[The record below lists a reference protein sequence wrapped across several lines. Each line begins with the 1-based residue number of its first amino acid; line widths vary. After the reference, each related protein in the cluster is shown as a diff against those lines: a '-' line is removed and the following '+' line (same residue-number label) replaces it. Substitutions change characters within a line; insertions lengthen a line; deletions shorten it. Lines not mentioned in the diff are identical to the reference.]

1 MKAPVLVTVSA
12 LGGLL
17 AGYGLSFINSPAA
30 NGSAASDSSIAATQ
44 RNLRPGDS
52 SANNAGLSGK
62 GSITRAKSFRN
73 LNEILA
79 EPGQI
84 DRFQNMIDYYD
95 KLGVNQFSDEV
106 RKLEGMPMSVERMV
120 AGFLLFAKWGES
132 QPTEALAEANKMG
145 FAGMFVRPT
154 VLQSWAGK
162 DPENAA
168 AYYAENKAQFAMM
181 GMMGGGR
188 GGQFTPAA
196 TIASEWA
203 RNDPQ
208 KALQWASSLNGA
220 EKSSATSAVIQQMAQ
235 SNPDMAAQSI
245 ASMAAGSEK
254 DAAISTLARQWGSKD
269 WDKTQSWLA
278 SLPAEQQEAARQEAI
293 TGLAATNPSQAAS
306 EALKLP
312 AGEQRDELVS
322 EVAGQLSRQNPQEA
336 MQYITQNASAEAQ
349 REGMREVM
357 GNFARTNPQEARN
370 YLQKLPEGEVRD
382 SAAASYV
389 MTTPDNNHQETIKVA
404 ENIGN
409 ERERER
415 SIGAAAIKWYMDDKD
430 AAGNWIKSTPSLSEE
445 TRTRY
450 LQMAENG
457 RMPRG
462 GRGGRGGR

>member
-12 LGGLL
+12 LGGVL
-17 AGYGLSFINSPAA
+17 AGYGLSFINNPAG
-30 NGSAASDSSIAATQ
+30 NGSSASPSSIAETQRSLRQGNNSDSS
-44 RNLRPGDS
+44 G
-52 SANNAGLSGK
+52 SAFGAK
-62 GSITRAKSFRN
+62 GSISRGKNFQSLTD
-73 LNEILA
+73 ILA

-84 DRFQNMIDYYD
+84 GRFQNMIDYYD
-95 KLGVNQFSDEV
+95 KLGANQFSDEV
-106 RKLEGMPMSVERMV
+106 RKLETMPMGVERMV

-132 QPTEALAEANKMG
+132 QPTEALAETNKLG

-168 AYYAENKAQFAMM
+168 AYYAENKSQFAMM

-208 KALQWASSLNGA
+208 KAMQWANSLSGQ

-235 SNPDMAAQSI
+235 SDPNQAAQSI
-245 ASMAAGSEK
+245 ASMPAGSDK

-278 SLPAEQQEAARQEAI
+278 SLPAEQQDAARQEAI
-293 TGLAATNPSQAAS
+293 AGLAGSNPSQAAS

-312 AGEQRDELVS
+312 AGEQRDELIVD
-322 EVAGQLSRQNPQEA
+322 VAGQLSRQNPQEA
-336 MQYITQNASAEAQ
+336 MQYITQNASAESQ
-349 REGMREVM
+349 RDGVREVM
-357 GNFARTNPQEARN
+357 GNYARSNPQEARN

-415 SIGAAAIKWYMDDKD
+415 SIGAAAVKWYMDDKD
-430 AAGNWIKSTPSLSEE
+430 AASSWIKSTPSLSED

-462 GRGGRGGR
+462 GRNRR